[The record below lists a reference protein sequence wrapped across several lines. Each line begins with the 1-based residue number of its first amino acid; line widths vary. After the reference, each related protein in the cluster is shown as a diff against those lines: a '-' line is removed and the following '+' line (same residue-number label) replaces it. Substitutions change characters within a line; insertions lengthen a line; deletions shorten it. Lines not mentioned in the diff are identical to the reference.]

1 MSKIMKILSEE
12 LAQTMIEYVAQQA
25 LREAIRE
32 YNSDFEK
39 VAKRFDLPVEHL
51 RIVLAYLYRDMLP
64 VNIEEVV
71 ADAIE
76 KQTNEDS

>member
-1 MSKIMKILSEE
+1 MKTLSEQ
-12 LAQTMIEYVAQQA
+12 LAQVIIENIAHQA
-25 LREAIRE
+25 VREAVRD
-32 YNSDFEK
+32 YNSDYEK
-39 VAKRFDLPVEHL
+39 VAKRFGLPVEHL
-51 RIVLAYLYRDMLP
+51 RIALAYLYRDILN